1 MMKADLYLDQVNLPR
16 YWPADV
22 PVSSDDFMDAVKAG
36 ETSIDDYSF
45 LTRQQ
50 KQALKL
56 VLDADTLLPE
66 IPLTTM
72 PQPVPAELIPVN
84 MPDDNSLVI
93 ATGNSRYT
101 LEVLTTIW
109 SWGNT
114 PAYFLLVDC
123 LGNTA
128 DMAMVYGEFTPKRL
142 QNALKKSGLED
153 IVKHRHLIIP
163 GFAAPLKD
171 DFTRM
176 TGWEIEVGPV
186 CAVELPLFLGDRW
199 TFVNPR

>member
-1 MMKADLYLDQVNLPR
+1 MKANLYLDQVNLPR
-16 YWPADV
+16 YWPADA
-22 PVSSDDFMDAVKAG
+22 PVSSGDFMDAVKAG
-36 ETSIDDYSF
+36 TASIDDYSF

-84 MPDDNSLVI
+84 TPDDSSLVI

-128 DMAMVYGEFTPKRL
+128 DMAMVYGEFTPERL
-142 QNALKKSGLED
+142 QQALKRSGLENL
-153 IVKHRHLIIP
+153 VRHRHLIVP
-163 GFAAPLKD
+163 GFTAPLKD
-171 DFTRM
+171 DFARM

>member
-72 PQPVPAELIPVN
+72 PQPVPAELIPLN
-84 MPDDNSLVI
+84 TPDDISLVI
-93 ATGNSRYT
+93 ATGNNRYT
-101 LEVLTTIW
+101 LEVLTTVW

-128 DMAMVYGEFTPKRL
+128 DMAMVYGEFTAERL
-142 QNALKKSGLED
+142 REALKESGLED
-153 IVKHRHLIIP
+153 MVRHRHLIVP
-163 GFAAPLKD
+163 GFTEPLKA
-171 DFTRM
+171 DFARM

-186 CAVELPLFLGDRW
+186 CAVELPLFLENRW
-199 TFVNPR
+199 TFVNP

>member
-1 MMKADLYLDQVNLPR
+1 MKANLYLDQVNLPR
-16 YWPADV
+16 YWPDDA
-22 PVSSDDFMDAVKAG
+22 PISSEDFLNEVKAG
-36 ETSIDDYSF
+36 TASIDDYSF

-72 PQPVPAELIPVN
+72 PQPVPAELIPLN
-84 MPDDNSLVI
+84 TPDDISLVI
-93 ATGNSRYT
+93 ATGNNRYT
-101 LEVLTTIW
+101 LEVLTTVW

-128 DMAMVYGEFTPKRL
+128 DMAMVYGEFTAERL
-142 QNALKKSGLED
+142 REALKESGLED
-153 IVKHRHLIIP
+153 MVRHRHLIVP
-163 GFAAPLKD
+163 GFTEPLKA
-171 DFTRM
+171 DFARM

-186 CAVELPLFLGDRW
+186 CAVELPLFLENRW
-199 TFVNPR
+199 TFVNP

>member
-1 MMKADLYLDQVNLPR
+1 MKANLYLDQVNLRR
-16 YWPADV
+16 YWPADA
-22 PVSSDDFMDAVKAG
+22 PISSDDFMDAVKAG
-36 ETSIDDYSF
+36 TARIDDYSF
-45 LTRQQ
+45 LTRRQ

-84 MPDDNSLVI
+84 MPDDSSLVI

-128 DMAMVYGEFTPKRL
+128 DMAMVYGEFTPERL
-142 QNALKKSGLED
+142 QQALKRSGLENL
-153 IVKHRHLIIP
+153 VRHRHLIVP
-163 GFAAPLKD
+163 GFTAPLKA
-171 DFTRM
+171 DFARM

>member
-1 MMKADLYLDQVNLPR
+1 MKANLYLDQVNLPR
-16 YWPADV
+16 YWPADA
-22 PVSSDDFMDAVKAG
+22 PISSDDFMDAVKAG
-36 ETSIDDYSF
+36 TASIDDYSF
-45 LTRQQ
+45 LTPQQ

-84 MPDDNSLVI
+84 TPDDSSLVI
-93 ATGNSRYT
+93 ATGNNRYT
-101 LEVLTTIW
+101 LEVLTTVW

-128 DMAMVYGEFTPKRL
+128 DMAMVYGEFTPERL
-142 QNALKKSGLED
+142 QKALKKSGLED
-153 IVKHRHLIIP
+153 MVRHRHLIVP
-163 GFAAPLKD
+163 GFTEPLKA
-171 DFTRM
+171 DFARM

-199 TFVNPR
+199 AFVNP